1 MKITAAILL
10 ALMIMAVP
18 AQAMTVSA
26 NVGPLIK
33 EAQVLIAAKKYKA
46 ATAKLNDAE
55 AVKAYPDDEI
65 VINQLRQY
73 LAVASDPTP
82 PLHRCRNGNHKM
94 RWPPSQP
101 GTALSQTVPMPPA
114 LAWKATPYGR
124 ALHGLVQFRTA
135 PLGHGRHR
143 RMD

>member
-73 LAVASDPTP
+73 LAVASDPTHP
-82 PLHRCRNGNHKM
+82 HCTGAGMGITRCDGHRANQV
-94 RWPPSQP
+94 QP
-101 GTALSQTVPMPPA
+101 
-114 LAWKATPYGR
+114 
-124 ALHGLVQFRTA
+124 
-135 PLGHGRHR
+135 
-143 RMD
+143 